1 MAAKPRR
8 GRPKGA
14 ANRSATFRL
23 PVELLEELAR
33 QAHDQERSLTTLV
46 KRALESYLK
55 ENPEAG
61 GGGAKR

>member
-1 MAAKPRR
+1 
-8 GRPKGA
+8 
-14 ANRSATFRL
+14 
-23 PVELLEELAR
+23 VELLEELAR